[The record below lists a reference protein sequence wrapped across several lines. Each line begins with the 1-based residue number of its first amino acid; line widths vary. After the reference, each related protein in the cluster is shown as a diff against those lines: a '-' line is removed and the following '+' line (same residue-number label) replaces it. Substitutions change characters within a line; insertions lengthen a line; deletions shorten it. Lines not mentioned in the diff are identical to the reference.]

1 MMSTILLMLH
11 NAFQATNAAGAR
23 PDEDKPESKPSARP
37 GARKMAKEIAIVNR
51 FGLHLRHAAR
61 FAQVANRFCG
71 DVRVAEG
78 GTEVNRKSILDLI
91 TLGAAQGSRLR
102 IRIEGPDGSQA
113 MREIER
119 LIQSW
124 SDEDHI

>member
-1 MMSTILLMLH
+1 MVSLILLML
-11 NAFQATNAAGAR
+11 NNTVQATSAAVER
-23 PDEDKPESKPSARP
+23 PDEDKPESKPSASP
-37 GARKMAKEIAIVNR
+37 GARKIAKEIAIVNR

-61 FAQVANRFCG
+61 FAQVANRSCG
-71 DVRVAEG
+71 DVRVAKG
-78 GTEVNRKSILDLI
+78 GTDVNGKSILDLI

-124 SDEDHI
+124 SDEDQI